1 VVAEIMVRWWCC
13 GFLFLVWVSLSLFFI
28 LFFFFLFLFS
38 SLPFCYLLAHK
49 LLFLAQNT
57 LYFFPLIFFFF
68 HLSYLLAQSTL
79 TSLSS
84 NSHSFVSLTLSNLTF
99 YLSSL
104 ALLFVLCF
112 AFLFIGK
119 DDAPR
124 TFIDGIIVV
133 NGFLGLVSIIHQFFT
148 F

>member
-1 VVAEIMVRWWCC
+1 MLW
-13 GFLFLVWVSLSLFFI
+13 FSLSSLSFSLFVFYP
-28 LFFFFLFLFS
+28 FFLFSFSLLIS
-38 SLPFCYLLAHK
+38 SLLLPFGSQTSISSSK
-49 LLFLAQNT
+49 

-124 TFIDGIIVV
+124 TFFDGIIVV

>member
-1 VVAEIMVRWWCC
+1 MLW
-13 GFLFLVWVSLSLFFI
+13 FSLSSLSFSLFVFYP
-28 LFFFFLFLFS
+28 FFLFSFSLLIS
-38 SLPFCYLLAHK
+38 SLLLPFGSQTSISSSK
-49 LLFLAQNT
+49 